1 MKGNQSILN
10 TFQGENF
17 DIYENSDGAE
27 DVLSANNVSV
37 HGYREGKGTQVF
49 NQTVLNTDQ
58 PSSFLK
64 SESRSAFHLA

>member
-10 TFQGENF
+10 TFQGKKF

-37 HGYREGKGTQVF
+37 HDFREGKGRF
-49 NQTVLNTDQ
+49 SIKL
-58 PSSFLK
+58 LC
-64 SESRSAFHLA
+64 